1 MNPIEAINQKED
13 VVYEDARDSLIPILA
28 TWMESEYLNNDTFE
42 VDINRIVKATIE
54 NQPTEAP
61 SFNPNNISYQDF
73 ANQVVYY
80 RISMADLLGY
90 LRG

>member
-13 VVYEDARDSLIPILA
+13 VVYEDTRDSLIPILA

-61 SFNPNNISYQDF
+61 SFNPDNISYQDF

-80 RISMADLLGY
+80 RISMSDLLGY

>member
-1 MNPIEAINQKED
+1 MNPIEAINQEED
-13 VVYEDARDSLIPILA
+13 VFYEDTRASLIPILA

-61 SFNPNNISYQDF
+61 SFNPDNISYQDF
-73 ANQVVYY
+73 ANMVIYY
-80 RISMADLLGY
+80 RISMADLIGY